1 MNGQSGDG
9 LVIVHGGEVK
19 VRVGHISHLRKKFP
33 NDIIGVR
40 ATEQQSIKFSLVFLV
55 QKTEV
60 VRGSIGQISDIAALR
75 KQVIEL

>member
-1 MNGQSGDG
+1 MT
-9 LVIVHGGEVK
+9 
-19 VRVGHISHLRKKFP
+19 
-33 NDIIGVR
+33 IIGVR